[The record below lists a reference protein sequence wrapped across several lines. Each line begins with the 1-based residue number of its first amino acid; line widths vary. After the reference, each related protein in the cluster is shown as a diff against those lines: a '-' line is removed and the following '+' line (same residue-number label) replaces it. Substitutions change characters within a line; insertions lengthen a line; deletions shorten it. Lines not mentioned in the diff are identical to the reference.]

1 MDRDLAEQTTKSC
14 YVVEVKPWDDG
25 TGKKNPPPSCVEEDC
40 KEDSKEGKEDGE
52 ARDEKSVCQEAKIEE
67 RPNCGSD
74 KNETKN

>member
-1 MDRDLAEQTTKSC
+1 M
-14 YVVEVKPWDDG
+14 EVKPWDDG
-25 TGKKNPPPSCVEEDC
+25 TRKKNPPPSCVEEDC